1 MNKMLREWLHQA
13 AIAAAA
19 FSGQPHWSEPAE
31 LRPAARVKKPIENKP
46 LSGFGPVF
54 SPAD

>member
-19 FSGQPHWSEPAE
+19 FSGQPHWQDAGERRAEPA
-31 LRPAARVKKPIENKP
+31 KKPIENKP